1 MIPFVDLKTQYQS
14 LKNEISEAVSGVLEK
29 TNFILGEPVTKFEE
43 DFASFCNSKYCVG
56 VSSGTDALCL
66 ALKALDISSKDEVII
81 PANTFIATAIAVSQ
95 TGATPVLADVD
106 HITFNLDLD
115 KLESKITAKTKVII
129 PVHLYGRMVDMEKL
143 ISIANKHNLKVVEDA
158 CQAHGATWKNKPAGS
173 YGDIGC
179 FSFYPGKNLGAYGD
193 AGAVVTSDEAI
204 YEKVKMLRNYGSKVK
219 YHHDI
224 IGYNNRMD
232 TIQAAILNVK
242 LKYLPDWNNKRLNNA
257 RLYNQKLS
265 DIKEIILPRIPEE
278 SNRHVFHLYVIRA
291 QKRDELLKYINDN
304 GVQAGIHYPIPIY
317 SLGAYTDLKLNKT
330 DFKLTE
336 QLSQEIISLP
346 MFAELSLEQI
356 ETVSDLIKKF
366 YQTEQFNNNFQFNPV
381 NKKESINFGLIGYG
395 YWGPNFARDI
405 NESKNGHL
413 KYGADLSEVNLKKI
427 KEKYPQVI
435 ATSDYHDILRD
446 QSIDAVIV
454 ATPTKTHYQIVKEAI
469 LAKKHVFVEKPMCYK
484 VEEAKELVDLAQANG
499 VKLMVG
505 HIFLFNPAVNYIK
518 KIIDEGQIG
527 KLRHLHFQRRNLGP
541 IRQDINVMWDLAP
554 HDISMVLYFINKMPI
569 SVVASGETFL
579 QNGKPGMYDVVSVSL
594 KFPDNIIAN
603 MVFSW
608 IDPIKIRDMTI
619 VGAQKMILFDD
630 VNQSEKI
637 KIFNKN
643 ASVLENTRDVTFGEY
658 QININN
664 GDISIPSIDQREPL
678 KEEINHFID
687 CVINNKQPLTDG
699 FNGLIVVKVL
709 SALQESLD
717 NNSQLITLS

>member
-14 LKNEISEAVSGVLEK
+14 LKNDINEAIAGVLEK
-29 TNFILGEPVTKFEE
+29 TNFILGESVAKFEE
-43 DFASFCNSKYCVG
+43 DFASFCASKYCIG
-56 VSSGTDALCL
+56 VSSGTDALYL
-66 ALKALDISSKDEVII
+66 ALRVLGIDHGDEVII
-81 PANTFIATAIAVSQ
+81 PANTFVATAIAISK
-95 TGATPVLADVD
+95 TGATPVLAEIDYQ
-106 HITFNLDLD
+106 TFNLDLD
-115 KLESKITAKTKVII
+115 KLEAKITAKTKVII
-129 PVHLYGRMVDMEKL
+129 PVHLYGRMIDMDKL
-143 ISIANKHNLKVVEDA
+143 MSIAERYNLKVVEDA
-158 CQAHGATWKNKPAGS
+158 CQAHGATWDNKPAGS
-173 YGDIGC
+173 YGLIGC

-193 AGAVVTSDEAI
+193 AGAIVTSNEAI
-204 YEKVKMLRNYGSKVK
+204 YEKIKMLRNYGSKIK

-232 TIQAAILNVK
+232 TIQAAVLNVK
-242 LKYLPDWNNKRLNNA
+242 LKYLSDWNGRRLNNA
-257 RLYNQKLS
+257 RLYNQKLLG
-265 DIKEIILPRIPEE
+265 IREIILPTIPEE

-291 QKRDELLKYINDN
+291 KKRDGLLKYLNDN

-317 SLGAYTDLKLNKT
+317 SLGAYADLNLNKE
-330 DFKLTE
+330 DFRVTE

-356 ETVSDLIKKF
+356 ETVADLIKKF
-366 YQTEQFNNNFQFNPV
+366 YQTEQLNTNFQFNPI

-405 NESKNGHL
+405 NEAKNGHL
-413 KYGADLSEVNLKKI
+413 KYCADLSEINLKKI

-446 QSIDAVIV
+446 RDIDAVVV

-484 VEEAKELVDLAQANG
+484 VEEAEELVALAQANG

-518 KIIDEGQIG
+518 KIIDDGQIG

-554 HDISMVLYFINKMPI
+554 HDISMVLHFTNKMPI
-569 SVVASGETFL
+569 SVVASGEAFL
-579 QNGKPGMYDVVSVSL
+579 QNGKQNMYDVVSVSL
-594 KFPDNIIAN
+594 KFPDNIMAN
-603 MVFSW
+603 MIFSW
-608 IDPIKIRDMTI
+608 IDPIKIRDLTI
-619 VGAQKMILFDD
+619 VGDQKMILFDD
-630 VNQSEKI
+630 VHQSEKI

-643 ASVLENTRDVTFGEY
+643 AMVLENTRDVTFGEY

-664 GDISIPSIDQREPL
+664 GDISIPSIGQKEPL

-699 FNGLIVVKVL
+699 FNGLTVVRVL

-717 NNSQLITLS
+717 NNSKLITL